1 MLVREVMTSDV
12 RTIEPGHTV
21 RDAARLMDE
30 LNVGVLPVCLDA
42 RLVGVITDR
51 DIVVRST
58 AAGNAPGEQSVQEI
72 LTSNVTTCRADE
84 DVRLVLDR
92 MSQLQVRR
100 VPVVDGDRHVIG
112 LLSLGD
118 LAAGQA
124 QGTTETL
131 RAISWPAEPD
141 RSGTPTAA
149 RADATREARPSPL
162 TEDEQQELDRRLA
175 QPTGPRPDVGRA
187 PDPVRTGGAAA
198 RRRDEEDVRAAF
210 GLSGNPAGSG
220 PGRMPGG
227 LGGDGYTMCG
237 ERFGPGETQAQ
248 PAVISDDVDHI
259 PAPDA
264 TLGGRVGDEGS
275 GPSAAPKSQVQDGH
289 VGRVVFSSGPEEPT
303 GGPGAGGAAK
313 P

>member
-21 RDAARLMDE
+21 RDAARLMDD

-175 QPTGPRPDVGRA
+175 QPTGPRLDVGRA

-210 GLSGNPAGSG
+210 GGLRQPCGVRAGPHARRARRGRLHNVRREVRARRDAGATNRDERRRRSYSGSRRG
-220 PGRMPGG
+220 PGRS
-227 LGGDGYTMCG
+227 
-237 ERFGPGETQAQ
+237 RW
-248 PAVISDDVDHI
+248 
-259 PAPDA
+259 
-264 TLGGRVGDEGS
+264 R
-275 GPSAAPKSQVQDGH
+275 
-289 VGRVVFSSGPEEPT
+289 
-303 GGPGAGGAAK
+303 
-313 P
+313 